1 MAAAEPTHHQQ
12 PGGGH
17 TEGRGGG
24 STFHPQRF
32 HNNSGNQFALTEF
45 DDEPEASCSTSFFP
59 LDSIQLKEP
68 PRGCKRSGHPSAH
81 KPDSMPELLSI
92 SAAAGTTACAKAN
105 KGAQPESGA
114 GAIVNYNSS
123 ARAFRL
129 GSSAGS
135 AGGDESETSPNNSAT
150 GSKVWGDSVLST
162 NHEAAIDC
170 NDGGDGLGITD
181 ELLNDIEDE
190 DSDDG
195 MADIRRIAAFNSLK
209 SFLEE
214 HNLTVFIG
222 VASRQCQ
229 GMSIDALRAKSESQ
243 IRQLF
248 KPEKETPAEEGNIS
262 ETDFSKLLKVLGEIA
277 TSTKKA
283 AVKSTASTNPAKHSA
298 ALCLG
303 QEGSGVDH
311 YDNI

>member
-1 MAAAEPTHHQQ
+1 
-12 PGGGH
+12 
-17 TEGRGGG
+17 
-24 STFHPQRF
+24 
-32 HNNSGNQFALTEF
+32 
-45 DDEPEASCSTSFFP
+45 
-59 LDSIQLKEP
+59 
-68 PRGCKRSGHPSAH
+68 
-81 KPDSMPELLSI
+81 MPELLSI
-92 SAAAGTTACAKAN
+92 SAAAGTAACAKAN
-105 KGAQPESGA
+105 KGAQPESGAA

-135 AGGDESETSPNNSAT
+135 AGGDDSETSPNNSAT

-170 NDGGDGLGITD
+170 NDGDGLGITD
-181 ELLNDIEDE
+181 ELLLNDAGDDIFQDYCE

-214 HNLTVFIG
+214 NNLTVFIG

-229 GMSIDALRAKSESQ
+229 GMSIDALRTKSESQ

-248 KPEKETPAEEGNIS
+248 KPEKETPADEGNIS

-277 TSTKKA
+277 ATSSSTSASATMAKKA
-283 AVKSTASTNPAKHSA
+283 GKGSIKGTNHLAKHSA
-298 ALCLG
+298 ALCLAG
-303 QEGSGVDH
+303 QEGSGVDR